1 MMTLI
6 LVLNCCHNVDSDL
19 HGYMLWGSQY
29 FFCFIISFLVNH
41 FKTIVFKVLDFI
53 TERSYSYY
61 DLLILKYFCSKAPA
75 WLSKLAPAH
84 ALVMQEEAW
93 NAYPRCKSGLPFPL
107 DSTLCVT
114 CFSLSLSLN
123 NCIDV
128 FLVCK
133 WMPYYL
139 VLKVFFFP
147 INFLNSININD
158 FFFQFQVII
167 YSLVLLFCSAHTLPS
182 FS

>member
-1 MMTLI
+1 MLISLLCSFILPLISPNIPNRAHTNVCIINMMTLI
-6 LVLNCCHNVDSDL
+6 LVPNCCHNVDSDL

-41 FKTIVFKVLDFI
+41 FKTIVFKVLDVI

-75 WLSKLAPAH
+75 WLSKLAPAD

-114 CFSLSLSLN
+114 CFSLSL
-123 NCIDV
+123 
-128 FLVCK
+128 FE
-133 WMPYYL
+133 YL
-139 VLKVFFFP
+139 
-147 INFLNSININD
+147 
-158 FFFQFQVII
+158 
-167 YSLVLLFCSAHTLPS
+167 Y
-182 FS
+182 